1 MGKASNTPEV
11 VTVVPPAPEWA
22 ERLQGLYGLWDRA
35 NAVGA
40 WAEDL
45 ARRLAPPPKS
55 RKSKKSGKPKKSAKS
70 RKPGAAVSHDRFY
83 VSPHGRQAAAA
94 LDVSRSESW
103 PGLGIVHRVFTHP
116 TMRRKGLARTLM
128 AAAKRD
134 FRSSRGRL
142 LTVVGPS
149 AGAARD
155 FYVSQGF
162 SEIVRAA
169 DGEALYGWAAR
180 GRHVR
185 EALLRFLKQSS
196 LRWRPATPADWAAL
210 VAWSSLPGGRPG
222 HVPQALLDIEWI
234 EAFEL
239 LASPKAKFTLEVAES
254 RHGYVV
260 DARASGEAPAWLA
273 KIAPTAS

>member
-1 MGKASNTPEV
+1 MGKASSTPEV
-11 VTVVPPAPEWA
+11 VTVAPPAPEWT
-22 ERLQGLYGLWDRA
+22 ERLHGLYGLWDRA

-40 WAEDL
+40 WAADL
-45 ARRLAPPPKS
+45 ERRLAAPP
-55 RKSKKSGKPKKSAKS
+55 RSKKSGSS
-70 RKPGAAVSHDRFY
+70 GSHDRFY

-116 TMRRKGLARTLM
+116 TMRRKGLARALV
-128 AAAKRD
+128 ASAKRD
-134 FRSSRGRL
+134 FRGSRGRL

-149 AGAARD
+149 TGVAKD
-155 FYVSQGF
+155 FYVGQGF

-185 EALLRFLKQSS
+185 EALLRFLKQSP
-196 LRWRPATPADWAAL
+196 LRWRAATPADWAAL

-222 HVPQALLDIEWI
+222 YVPSTLLDIEWI
-234 EAFEL
+234 EVFEL
-239 LASPKAKFTLEVAES
+239 LASPEAKFALEVAES

-260 DARASGEAPAWLA
+260 DARASGEAPEWLA
-273 KIAPTAS
+273 KIAPPCGAAKPE